1 MNRARPGSGSG
12 SLRQL
17 SAELPLDRQAE
28 VHSVKASERRS
39 AMAPDCSFGIRDW
52 RFSLVLHGSRI
63 QLEAHHKGEII
74 SCWLTPNESI
84 NEAAHQLL
92 ARPMCC
98 LMT

>member
-28 VHSVKASERRS
+28 VHSVNASERRS

-52 RFSLVLHGSRI
+52 RFSLVLHGSRV

-98 LMT
+98 LMA

>member
-1 MNRARPGSGSG
+1 MNRARPGSESG
-12 SLRQL
+12 NLRQL
-17 SAELPLDRQAE
+17 SAELPVGCQGKA
-28 VHSVKASERRS
+28 HSVKASERRS
-39 AMAPDCSFGIRDW
+39 AMGPDCSFGIRGW
-52 RFSLVLHGSRI
+52 RFSLVLHGSRV

-98 LMT
+98 LMA

>member
-1 MNRARPGSGSG
+1 
-12 SLRQL
+12 
-17 SAELPLDRQAE
+17 
-28 VHSVKASERRS
+28 
-39 AMAPDCSFGIRDW
+39 
-52 RFSLVLHGSRI
+52 VLHGSRV

-98 LMT
+98 LMA

>member
-1 MNRARPGSGSG
+1 MNRAKPGSGSG

-17 SAELPLDRQAE
+17 SAELPLDRRGE

-39 AMAPDCSFGIRDW
+39 AMSPECSFGIRGW
-52 RFSLVLHGSRI
+52 RFSLVLHGSRA
-63 QLEAHHKGEII
+63 QLEAHHKGDTI

-98 LMT
+98 LVA

>member
-1 MNRARPGSGSG
+1 
-12 SLRQL
+12 
-17 SAELPLDRQAE
+17 
-28 VHSVKASERRS
+28 
-39 AMAPDCSFGIRDW
+39 MAPDCSFGIRDW
-52 RFSLVLHGSRI
+52 RFSLVLHGSRV

-98 LMT
+98 LMA

>member
-39 AMAPDCSFGIRDW
+39 AMSPDCSFGIRGW
-52 RFSLVLHGSRI
+52 RFSLVLHGSRV

-98 LMT
+98 LMA